1 MSDELKQI
9 KDIAQRHTPEEIES
23 CITQQ
28 VETGKNICLT
38 DERSEKIISE
48 LSKAGV
54 IKDLMSQ
61 GLGLSDALRELAR
74 RMRLLQSG
82 FKGLTTDK

>member
-9 KDIAQRHTPEEIES
+9 KDIAQRFTPEEIES
-23 CITQQ
+23 CITNQ
-28 VETGKNICLT
+28 VETGENSCLT
-38 DERSEKIISE
+38 DARSEKIISQ

-54 IKDLMSQ
+54 VRDFMNQGMS
-61 GLGLSDALRELAR
+61 LPDALRELAK

-82 FKGLTTDK
+82 FKELKMDE

>member
-9 KDIAQRHTPEEIES
+9 KAIAQRYSPEEIEG
-23 CITQQ
+23 CIAQQ
-28 VETGKNICLT
+28 VETGKNICLS
-38 DERSEKIISE
+38 DEHSERIINQ

-54 IKDLMSQ
+54 VRDYMNQGMS
-61 GLGLSDALRELAR
+61 LADALRELAR

-82 FKGLTTDK
+82 FKELRMD

>member
-1 MSDELKQI
+1 MSDELRQI
-9 KDIAQRHTPEEIES
+9 KDIAQRYTPEEIEN

-28 VETGKNICLT
+28 VDSGENVCLSNVES
-38 DERSEKIISE
+38 ERIVSQ

-54 IKDLMSQ
+54 VRDFMNQGMS
-61 GLGLSDALRELAR
+61 LADSLRELAR

-82 FKGLTTDK
+82 FKELRTDK

>member
-9 KDIAQRHTPEEIES
+9 KDIAQRYTPEEIES

-54 IKDLMSQ
+54 IKDLMGQ
-61 GLGLSDALRELAR
+61 GLSLSDALRELAR

>member
-9 KDIAQRHTPEEIES
+9 RAIAKTYTSEQIEG

-28 VETGKNICLT
+28 VETGKNICLS
-38 DERSEKIISE
+38 DEHSERIISQ

-54 IKDLMSQ
+54 VRDYMKQGMS
-61 GLGLSDALRELAR
+61 LADALRALAKK
-74 RMRLLQSG
+74 MRLLQSG
-82 FKGLTTDK
+82 FEELRMDR

>member
-9 KDIAQRHTPEEIES
+9 KDIARRYTPEEIES

-28 VETGKNICLT
+28 VVSGKNVCLS
-38 DERSEKIISE
+38 DERSERIVSQ

-54 IKDLMSQ
+54 VRDFMNQGMS
-61 GLGLSDALRELAR
+61 LADALRELAR

-82 FKGLTTDK
+82 FKELKMDK

>member
-9 KDIAQRHTPEEIES
+9 RDIAKKFTPEEIEG

-28 VETGKNICLT
+28 VETGQNRCLT
-38 DERSEKIISE
+38 DEHSEKIISQ

-54 IKDLMSQ
+54 VRDFMNE
-61 GLGLSDALRELAR
+61 GLSLADALRELAR

-82 FKGLTTDK
+82 FKELKAEE

>member
-1 MSDELKQI
+1 MSDELRQI
-9 KDIAQRHTPEEIES
+9 KDIAQRYTPEEIEG

-38 DERSEKIISE
+38 DDRSEKIISE

-54 IKDLMSQ
+54 IKDLMGQ

>member
-9 KDIAQRHTPEEIES
+9 RAIAKTYTSEQIEG

-28 VETGKNICLT
+28 VETGKNICLS
-38 DERSEKIISE
+38 DEHSERIISQ

-54 IKDLMSQ
+54 VRDYMKQGMS
-61 GLGLSDALRELAR
+61 LADALRELAKK
-74 RMRLLQSG
+74 MRLLQSG
-82 FKGLTTDK
+82 FEELRMDR

>member
-9 KDIAQRHTPEEIES
+9 KDIAQRYSPEEIEG
-23 CITQQ
+23 CISQQ
-28 VETGKNICLT
+28 VETGQNTCLT
-38 DERSEKIISE
+38 DEHSEKIISQ

-54 IKDLMSQ
+54 VRDFMNE
-61 GLGLSDALRELAR
+61 GLSLADALRELAR

-82 FKGLTTDK
+82 FKELKTDE

>member
-9 KDIAQRHTPEEIES
+9 KEIAQRFTPEEIEN
-23 CITQQ
+23 CITHQ
-28 VETGKNICLT
+28 VETGENICLT
-38 DERSEKIISE
+38 DELSEKIISQ

-54 IKDLMSQ
+54 IRDFMNQGMS
-61 GLGLSDALRELAR
+61 LADALRELAK

-82 FKGLTTDK
+82 FKELKMDK

>member
-1 MSDELKQI
+1 MSDEVRQI
-9 KDIAQRHTPEEIES
+9 KNIAQRYSPEEIES

-54 IKDLMSQ
+54 IKNLMSQ

-82 FKGLTTDK
+82 FKGLTRDK

>member
-9 KDIAQRHTPEEIES
+9 KDIAQRFTPEEIES
-23 CITQQ
+23 CITHQ
-28 VETGKNICLT
+28 VETGGNSCLT
-38 DERSEKIISE
+38 DARSEKIISQ

-54 IKDLMSQ
+54 VRDFMNQGMS
-61 GLGLSDALRELAR
+61 LADALRELAK

-82 FKGLTTDK
+82 FKELKMDE